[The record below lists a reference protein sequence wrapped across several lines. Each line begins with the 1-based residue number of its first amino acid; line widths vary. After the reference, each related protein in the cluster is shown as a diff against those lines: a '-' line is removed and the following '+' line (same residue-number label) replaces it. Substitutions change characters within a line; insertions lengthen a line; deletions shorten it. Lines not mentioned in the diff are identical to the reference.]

1 MNQGDKVILNLTNC
15 TPKRKEELKRNV
27 FGDARF
33 LEGTIIECNVDKT
46 YKVKW
51 INSNKE
57 IEYLMSGS
65 ELLPYFRFREGFESF
80 QIYGLDGGKKARKLR
95 KSRKVHKPRKTKK
108 MRKSRRRRERR

>member
-27 FGDARF
+27 FG
-33 LEGTIIECNVDKT
+33 E
-46 YKVKW
+46 VKW

>member
-1 MNQGDKVILNLTNC
+1 MNPGDKVILNLTNC
-15 TPKRKEELKRNV
+15 TPARKEELKRNV
-27 FGDARF
+27 FGDVKF
-33 LEGTIIECNVDKT
+33 LEGTIINYVDKT

-51 INSNKE
+51 INGNKE

-65 ELLPYFRFREGFESF
+65 ELLPYFRFREGFNSF

-108 MRKSRRRRERR
+108 MRKSRRRRARR